1 MTVLLKLLRSWQQKS
16 HLSHKQKFP
25 KFKISFQVLL
35 MLSYEWARYDV
46 KKSNDQF
53 IPFHFTFEVGLW
65 TYVEFKAA
73 MKVFAYC

>member
-1 MTVLLKLLRSWQQKS
+1 
-16 HLSHKQKFP
+16 
-25 KFKISFQVLL
+25 